1 MKEKL
6 STLHSA
12 KCPTCGC
19 DQLFNARGKCM
30 QCEIKFSAEVR
41 PEIKYRK
48 RRGNAAGRSSVVL
61 AIQSPQS
68 RRVPTRLE
76 TEGADSVKPERIN
89 DPRSHRETWCGDI
102 KSTGFVGEN
111 PASIT
116 PQIKVRRCKTRIR
129 RTQRAGSRVEGEG
142 NNSPFAQH
150 NVNLET
156 GEI

>member
-1 MKEKL
+1 MEEKL

-19 DQLFNARGKCM
+19 DQLFDARGKCM

-41 PEIKYRK
+41 PE
-48 RRGNAAGRSSVVL
+48 
-61 AIQSPQS
+61 
-68 RRVPTRLE
+68 
-76 TEGADSVKPERIN
+76 
-89 DPRSHRETWCGDI
+89 
-102 KSTGFVGEN
+102 
-111 PASIT
+111 
-116 PQIKVRRCKTRIR
+116 IKVRRCKTRIR